1 VLAPTE
7 ARGWWSTGRS
17 SLLVLVV
24 VLPLYLLT
32 MTPAGDIN
40 VDAEP
45 VAVPAWHLVQFGT
58 VDLEGF
64 HEADGNPFIGPG
76 AEGRVVSNRPL
87 LLSLLTV
94 PAYVVTNDDT
104 YTPDP
109 STVSAALITTA
120 AVLVL
125 HLVLRRVVPPPWAL
139 GGALVFALGT
149 ATWPISSSQ
158 LWPHGPGQ
166 LVAAL
171 VLLALASGRV
181 AWAGLAA
188 GVGVLARPVTAV
200 APLVLALYAAVQRR
214 WRDAI
219 VLVVPSGLAIV
230 ATVAYNAWAFG
241 EPSLSGGYASHF
253 RESLTDQ
260 SPLGFARN
268 VANMAVSPANG
279 LFLWSPIVLV
289 ALVGLRRSWSSTPD
303 WARQAAV
310 AGLAYMLVHLRL
322 NRASGGL
329 PYDYRYPLEP
339 LMLAAPALV
348 LGVRAFLP
356 GPEWRQRVVVLAVGA
371 SLMFQ
376 GTMAITYDCD
386 EIVDYE
392 LAECSLL

>member
-1 VLAPTE
+1 MTTTDAG
-7 ARGWWSTGRS
+7 GWWSLPRS
-17 SLLVLVV
+17 SLLVLLV

-32 MTPAGDIN
+32 MTAEQDIN
-40 VDAEP
+40 VDADP
-45 VAVPAWHLVQFGT
+45 VAMPAWHLVQHGT

-64 HEADGNPFIGPG
+64 DAGGNPFVGPG
-76 AEGRVVSNRPL
+76 AEGRVMSNRPL
-87 LLSLLTV
+87 MLSILTL
-94 PAYVVTNDDT
+94 PAYAVTNDDT

-109 STVSAALITTA
+109 STLTAALLTAA

-139 GGALVFALGT
+139 GSVLVFALGT

-166 LVAAL
+166 LVGAL
-171 VLLALASGRV
+171 VLLALSGGRIGR
-181 AWAGLAA
+181 AALAA

-200 APLVLALYAAVQRR
+200 VPLVLAIYAAAGRR
-214 WRDAI
+214 WRDAA
-219 VLVVPSGLAIV
+219 VLLVPAALAIV
-230 ATVAYNAWAFG
+230 ATVAYNAWAWG

-268 VANMAVSPANG
+268 VGNMAFSAPNG

-289 ALVGLRRSWSSTPD
+289 ALFGLRRSWAITPD

-310 AGLAYMLVHLRL
+310 AGLVYMLVHLRL

-339 LMLAAPALV
+339 LTLAAPALV
-348 LGVRAFLP
+348 LAVRSFLQ
-356 GPEWRQRVVVLAVGA
+356 GAEWRRRVVFLGVAA
-371 SLMFQ
+371 SLVVQ
-376 GTMAITYDCD
+376 GTVALTFECD
-386 EIVDYE
+386 ELIDNE